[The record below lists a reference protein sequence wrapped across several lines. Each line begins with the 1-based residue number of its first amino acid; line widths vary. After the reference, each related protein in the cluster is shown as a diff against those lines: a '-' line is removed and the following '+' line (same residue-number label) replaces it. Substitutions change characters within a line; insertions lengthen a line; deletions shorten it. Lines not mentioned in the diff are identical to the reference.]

1 MMIKS
6 TYDMSDLFY
15 LGVDTGGTQMR
26 MAAVTRDGKLA
37 TPMLSAPT
45 GKEFSAE
52 NFRDQLVQLHTQ
64 IKAVIGDHSIAAI
77 GMGFTGLVGENSI
90 LQADF
95 IPLLNKVNVVEI
107 AQKNLGY
114 PAKIE
119 NDARCF
125 VLAEARFGAG
135 RGARHVVGITLGTG
149 VGGGVIIDGKLHRG
163 VNGNAGEV
171 WSVPHRGKWME
182 YFVSGAG
189 IVQNFQASGGK
200 GDDLDAAKVAEIA
213 RCGDEIA
220 LAAFHSFAS
229 DLADLCETIRALIDP
244 EIIVIGGSIAKAHD
258 IFGDELIQKT
268 SKYKMRIAWAELGAA
283 AGVIGA
289 ASLNI
294 Q

>member
-1 MMIKS
+1 MQS
-6 TYDMSDLFY
+6 PYY
-15 LGVDTGGTQMR
+15 LGVDLGGTQLR
-26 MAAVTRDGKLA
+26 MAAVSTTGALA
-37 TPMLSAPT
+37 STMLSVPT
-45 GKEFSAE
+45 GKQFTPENLAKNLVELSAQIRAE
-52 NFRDQLVQLHTQ
+52 IGNFPIEALGLGVTG
-64 IKAVIGDHSIAAI
+64 KVIGRHLEES
-77 GMGFTGLVGENSI
+77 
-90 LQADF
+90 DF
-95 IPLLNKVNVVEI
+95 LPLLSGADLVALI
-107 AQKNLGY
+107 QQALHLH
-114 PAKIE
+114 AKIE

-125 VLAEARFGAG
+125 VLAEARFGTG

-163 VNGNAGEV
+163 ATGNAGEV

-189 IVQNFQASGGK
+189 IVQNFQESGGK
-200 GDDLDAAKVAEIA
+200 GENLDAAKIA
-213 RCGDEIA
+213 DLARSGDEIA

-258 IFGDELIQKT
+258 IFGDELIEKT
-268 SKYKMRIAWAELGAA
+268 SKYKLPIAWAELGTA

-294 Q
+294 P